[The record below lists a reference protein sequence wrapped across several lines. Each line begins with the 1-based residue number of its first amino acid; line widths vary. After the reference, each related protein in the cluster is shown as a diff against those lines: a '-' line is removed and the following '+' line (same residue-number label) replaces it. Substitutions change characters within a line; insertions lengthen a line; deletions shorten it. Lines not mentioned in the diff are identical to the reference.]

1 MNLDTVDIIKKRLL
15 DAQESVRDYQMF
27 SYKIDDP
34 EVTSA
39 FKEFAE
45 ESAMQAKKL
54 QELLAKYED
63 IR

>member
-1 MNLDTVDIIKKRLL
+1 MKLDTGDIIKKRLL

-27 SYKIDDP
+27 SHKVDDP

-54 QELLAKYED
+54 QELLVKYENE
-63 IR
+63 